1 MCMFVTEIESIK
13 TGADEICRLTEES
26 EFETSGGKRK
36 NQYIDDVS
44 IHAAV
49 LADDGQVYGGGLG
62 PVVPNCPMNE
72 YWSACGRNCDE
83 TCTIQYPLCRYIMF
97 FPTCRREP
105 GCTCAS
111 NYVRN
116 SYSGACVPRSTC

>member
-1 MCMFVTEIESIK
+1 MKYVDSQRKVNLKRVEGRERIN
-13 TGADEICRLTEES
+13 
-26 EFETSGGKRK
+26 TSTMYR
-36 NQYIDDVS
+36 YMLLCLLMVS
-44 IHAAV
+44 VAY
-49 LADDGQVYGGGLG
+49 GQVYGGGLG